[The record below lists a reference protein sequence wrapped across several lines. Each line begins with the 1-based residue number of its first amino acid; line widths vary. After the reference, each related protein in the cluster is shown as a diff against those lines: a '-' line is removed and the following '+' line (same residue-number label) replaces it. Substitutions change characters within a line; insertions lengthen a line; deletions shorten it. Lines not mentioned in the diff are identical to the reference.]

1 MPYNK
6 STAVNTGTGTACTYL
21 PQIGDLLVAFAPVNC
36 AGGFFHKKSLISA
49 FLSSQKK
56 KREKLPPWG
65 VPKNVRVFL
74 CGNRGCAQR
83 VFFPLPRSSTGSH
96 CWAEQFW
103 SVTALGAP
111 CWPSKAASAECAPA
125 RPRRA
130 SGRRAS
136 HHQRV
141 CILCPAPPFT
151 SPVRPRLPVPL
162 RRGRAGPSGRRACHQ
177 RVYFP
182 LPRRRQR
189 PPLLAL

>member
-1 MPYNK
+1 M
-6 STAVNTGTGTACTYL
+6 G
-21 PQIGDLLVAFAPVNC
+21 
-36 AGGFFHKKSLISA
+36 KKGQTPSPSRVK
-49 FLSSQKK
+49 F
-56 KREKLPPWG
+56 
-65 VPKNVRVFL
+65 KNVTARFEPTRLRFTQARGALKNARVFL
-74 CGNRGCAQR
+74 YGNRGCAQR
-83 VFFPLPRSSTGSH
+83 VFSLCPGVALAAY

-136 HHQRV
+136 CHQRV
-141 CILCPAPPFT
+141 CILRPAPPFT
-151 SPVRPRLPVPL
+151 SPVRPRVPVPL